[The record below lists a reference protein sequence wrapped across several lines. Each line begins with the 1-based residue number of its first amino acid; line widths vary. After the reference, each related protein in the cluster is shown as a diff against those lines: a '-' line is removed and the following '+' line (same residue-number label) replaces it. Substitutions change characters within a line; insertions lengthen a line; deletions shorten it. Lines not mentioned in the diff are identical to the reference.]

1 MAFITKE
8 QAVIDIEILQLQS
21 GALAPSKK
29 KMYIALEYRIE
40 NLRQKYMSGELDID
54 EYLLRIANN
63 LANR

>member
-1 MAFITKE
+1 MEYITKE
-8 QAVIDIEILQLQS
+8 QAVIDIEVLQLQS
-21 GALAPSKK
+21 GAFAPPMKE
-29 KMYIALEYRIE
+29 MYIALECRIE